1 MLAPIHLESERMA
14 RIESTLERLTIATEA
29 NAAANKQNAE
39 EIEAMRELGG
49 VVMRNFLIMFMVSQV
64 FLFALVGSTIYVDA
78 TSIRIEGGQ

>member
-14 RIESTLERLTIATEA
+14 CIESTLERLTIATEA

-39 EIEAMRELGG
+39 AIEAMRELGS

>member
-29 NAAANKQNAE
+29 NTKATEQNAE
-39 EIEAMRELGG
+39 AIAALQQLGS
-49 VVMRNFLIMFMVSQV
+49 VVMRNFLIMFLVSQV
-64 FLFALVGSTIYVDA
+64 FLLALVGSTIYVDA